1 MTETRYFAIDPDSV
15 KGDEVVLGG
24 EEFHHLIRVVR
35 ARKGAEVRLLDGKGG
50 VYRAALRDIGKDEA
64 VLDILDRTIHERP
77 PAIDIAISAIKA
89 PRLDLAAEK
98 CSEIGLRRLIIFSS
112 ERSVRKPGKR
122 GDKGKTER
130 FQRKVLSA
138 CKQSGQPFF
147 TEIVQYGGLEDVI
160 DIFTDYRHVYLADH
174 GGTSCTD
181 DGIARSEGAILGIV
195 GPEGGFTDD
204 ERGRM
209 ASTGATKLSLGHY
222 RLRSETAAICLL
234 FKLRSSLCAPS
245 GD

>member
-1 MTETRYFAIDPDSV
+1 MAETRYFAIDPDSV

-35 ARKGAEVRLLDGKGG
+35 ARKGAEVRLLNGKGG
-50 VYRAALRDIGKDEA
+50 VYRAVLRDIGKDKA
-64 VLDILDRTIHERP
+64 IFDILDRTVHERP
-77 PAIDIAISAIKA
+77 RAIDIAISAIKA
-89 PRLDLAAEK
+89 PRLDLVAEK

-112 ERSVRKPGKR
+112 DRSLRRPGKR

-130 FQRKVLSA
+130 FRRKVLSA

-147 TEIVQYGGLEDVI
+147 TEIAQYGGLEGVI
-160 DIFTDYRHVYLADH
+160 DIFADYRHVYLADH

-181 DGIARSEGAILGIV
+181 DGIARPLGAILGIV

-209 ASTGATKLSLGHY
+209 VSAGATVLSLGDY

-234 FKLRSSLCAPS
+234 FALRSSCHAI
-245 GD
+245 